1 MVALRVDE
9 KTRRHVDETT
19 RRCGGALIVSLPPHS
34 VLLAVPHLTSP
45 THPPTTNRN
54 NAKRKKGGENGT
66 RTKRARAH
74 ANGHYVC
81 DYCQKDLS
89 TSLRVKCNEC
99 QDFDL
104 CLECFAVGVELNP
117 HKNTHA
123 YRIVDDLSMP
133 VYTMDWG
140 IDEEMLLLEGIERY
154 GLHWKQVANH
164 VGRPAEDCKDHYFGV
179 YIDTESFPKPCKAEM
194 ASMTAE
200 EINQMMEEKR
210 VACARKMALMKSG
223 IKLPVVKEEEEW
235 EGESS
240 RGGTPSVT
248 AGLAGA
254 AGVTAKTATTDPT
267 AADDD
272 MKIEPKFDATTTKK
286 PRKLTKTAMAK
297 LAKQKAKEEAAAAGG
312 VGGVG
317 EMGLEGREAQAQAQT
332 GNKTLAGAG
341 GGVTEGAP
349 VAMAESQQSGYH
361 IKRNEFETEYD
372 HEAEHLIADL
382 EFGEDD
388 TPEEVQ
394 EKLRLIEIY
403 NKRLDEREKRRNFV
417 LSRGLVKVKRQQ
429 LIDRRRTPA
438 EKDIVGRLRVL
449 ARYMPHPQ
457 WEALADG
464 LTVEARLRSRIQELK
479 EYRSLG
485 MRTFEE
491 VDAFIEAGGIKK
503 KESSINNQPG
513 RSKLQRILVDS
524 HVLER
529 ELRGMGADLAADMVR
544 DSVASVPEGKGV
556 NGLQLWRA
564 KRGVTLDVT
573 SLPDSEPLNMEERRL
588 CCNERYLPAQY
599 LSIKDDV
606 LRIQQTQGYVTK
618 QDIIALPY
626 SVDYE
631 RALRLYAW
639 FVEREWIK
647 PK

>member
-1 MVALRVDE
+1 M
-9 KTRRHVDETT
+9 
-19 RRCGGALIVSLPPHS
+19 SLS
-34 VLLAVPHLTSP
+34 LLTQSSSRFRTSP
-45 THPPTTNRN
+45 HPPTTNRN

-223 IKLPVVKEEEEW
+223 IKLPVIKEEEER

-254 AGVTAKTATTDPT
+254 AGAAGAAGVTAKTAMTGAT
-267 AADDD
+267 AGDDD
-272 MKIEPKFDATTTKK
+272 IKIEPKFDATTTKK

-297 LAKQKAKEEAAAAGG
+297 LAKQKAKEEAAAAAAVGG

-317 EMGLEGREAQAQAQT
+317 EMGLEGREAQAQT

-606 LRIQQTQGYVTK
+606 LRIQQTQGYVTR

-639 FVEREWIK
+639 FVQREWIK